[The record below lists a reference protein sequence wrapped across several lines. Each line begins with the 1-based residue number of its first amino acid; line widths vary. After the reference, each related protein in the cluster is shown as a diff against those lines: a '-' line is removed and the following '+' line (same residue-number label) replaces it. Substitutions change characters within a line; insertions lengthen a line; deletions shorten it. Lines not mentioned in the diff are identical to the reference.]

1 MRCAFIAADFMF
13 RLRQHRHPTGRE
25 HDVIVQ
31 ILTHRFIKA
40 ARLFI
45 NRSGW
50 ILKIVGTNDCRVAA
64 CIATAQPTLFQ
75 DCDIFNAVVFAQI
88 IGRGQT
94 MTARAHNDRV
104 IAFFGCRGFPCAFP
118 ACVITGPFARDCKCR
133 ITSHVISNPVFRLCV
148 WYALILFISYDPVR
162 HNTADLRHLG
172 LLVVFLFITNSMIV
186 TYVAIDM
193 EGT

>member
-1 MRCAFIAADFMF
+1 MF
-13 RLRQHRHPTGRE
+13 RLRQHHHTARRK

-31 ILTHRFIKA
+31 ILAHRFIKA

-45 NRSGW
+45 NRGRW
-50 ILKIVGTNDCRVAA
+50 ILKIVGTDDCRVTACVAA
-64 CIATAQPTLFQ
+64 AQPTLFQ
-75 DCDIFNAVVFAQI
+75 DRNIFDAVVFAQI

-94 MTARAHNDRV
+94 MPPRAYDDRI
-104 IAFFGCRGFPCAFP
+104 IAFFGCRRFPCAFP

-148 WYALILFISYDPVR
+148 RYALILCISYDPVR

>member
-1 MRCAFIAADFMF
+1 MRCALITADFMF
-13 RLRQHRHPTGRE
+13 RLRQHHHPTRRK
-25 HDVIVQ
+25 HDIVVQ
-31 ILTHRFIKA
+31 ILAHRFIKA

-45 NRSGW
+45 NRGRW
-50 ILKIVGTNDCRVAA
+50 ILKIVGTNDCRVTACVAA
-64 CIATAQPTLFQ
+64 AQPTFFQ
-75 DCDIFNAVVFAQI
+75 DRDIFDAVVFAQI

-94 MTARAHNDRV
+94 MTARAHDDRV
-104 IAFFGCRGFPCAFP
+104 IAFFRCRGFPCAFP

-148 WYALILFISYDPVR
+148 RYAPILFISYDPVR

-186 TYVAIDM
+186 TYVAIAM